1 LLAPAVSEKLT
12 GMNAHTMKRCLLLT
26 LLPGL
31 VALRLAGADAGA
43 LNDPRERFSYSLGL
57 SLGTNL
63 KRNGVDPAELD
74 LELFRRGFQDA
85 AGGRAQLSENDAR
98 NAIMAYQTEARKRL
112 AEKNKKAAEEFLAAN
127 KTREG
132 VVTTAS
138 GLQYK
143 VLSEGTGESPK
154 ATDQVTVHY
163 KGTLLD
169 GTEFD
174 SSYKR
179 GQPATFGVGQVIK
192 GWTEALQLMKP
203 GAKWQLF
210 IPPDLA
216 YGEQGRPG
224 IPPNSLLQ
232 FEVELISVQSQAAA
246 SPPALPSQPVTSDII
261 KVPSKEELEKGAKI
275 EIIKAADLEKLKQQE
290 AEKAK
295 AGGEKK

>member
-1 LLAPAVSEKLT
+1 
-12 GMNAHTMKRCLLLT
+12 MNRYLILT

-31 VALRLAGADAGA
+31 VAAGAWAADTGA
-43 LNDPRERFSYSLGL
+43 LNDPKTKFSYGLGL

-63 KRNGVDPAELD
+63 KRSGVEPGEVDLD
-74 LELFRRGFQDA
+74 LFARGMKDA
-85 AGGRAQLSENDAR
+85 ASNSGQMTEAEAR
-98 NAIMAYQTEARKRL
+98 NAIMAYQTEARKAL
-112 AEKNKKAAEEFLAAN
+112 AARNKTAAAEFLAAN
-127 KTREG
+127 KSKEG
-132 VVTTAS
+132 IVTTAS

-143 VLSEGTGESPK
+143 VLASGAGDSPK
-154 ATDQVTVHY
+154 SNDTVTVHY

-174 SSYKR
+174 SSFKR
-179 GQPATFGVGQVIK
+179 NQPATFGVGQVIK

-224 IPPNSLLQ
+224 IPPNSLLN
-232 FEVELISVQSQAAA
+232 FEVELLSVQSQAASA
-246 SPPALPSQPVTSDII
+246 PPAQPAQPVTSDII

-290 AEKAK
+290 AEKAR
-295 AGGEKK
+295 AAGEKK

>member
-1 LLAPAVSEKLT
+1 
-12 GMNAHTMKRCLLLT
+12 MMKRCLLLT

-31 VALRLAGADAGA
+31 LAVGTSAADAA
-43 LNDPRERFSYSLGL
+43 ADADSKTKFSYGLGL
-57 SLGTNL
+57 SLGSNL
-63 KRNGVDPAELD
+63 KRNGVDPGEVDLD
-74 LELFRRGFQDA
+74 QFIRGFKDA
-85 AGGRAQLSENDAR
+85 AGGNAQMSESDAR
-98 NAIMAYQTEARKRL
+98 NAIMAYQNEARKRM
-112 AEKNKKAAEEFLAAN
+112 AENNKKAAEAFLAAN
-127 KTREG
+127 KSKEG

-143 VLSEGTGESPK
+143 VLSDGAGESPK
-154 ATDQVTVHY
+154 ADDQVTVHY

-216 YGEQGRPG
+216 YGEAGRPG

-232 FEVELISVQSQAAA
+232 FEVELLSVQTQAAVTVA
-246 SPPALPSQPVTSDII
+246 PTETVTSDII
-261 KVPSKEELEKGAKI
+261 KVPSKEELERGAKI

-295 AGGEKK
+295 TGAEKK

>member
-1 LLAPAVSEKLT
+1 MKAY
-12 GMNAHTMKRCLLLT
+12 TMKRCLLLT

-31 VALRLAGADAGA
+31 LAVGTSAADAAAGT
-43 LNDPRERFSYSLGL
+43 DSKTRFSYGLGL
-57 SLGTNL
+57 SLGSNL
-63 KRNGVDPAELD
+63 KRNGVDPGEVDLD
-74 LELFRRGFQDA
+74 QFIRGFKDA
-85 AGGRAQLSENDAR
+85 AGGTAQMTENDAR
-98 NAIMAYQTEARKRL
+98 NAIMAYQSEARKRM
-112 AEKNKKAAEEFLAAN
+112 AENNKKAAEQFLAAN
-127 KTREG
+127 KSREG

-143 VLSEGTGESPK
+143 VLSEGAGDSPK
-154 ATDQVTVHY
+154 ANDQVTVHY

-210 IPPDLA
+210 IPPELA
-216 YGEQGRPG
+216 YGEAGRPG

-232 FEVELISVQSQAAA
+232 FEVELISVQTQAVAT
-246 SPPALPSQPVTSDII
+246 PAPAQPVTSDII

-295 AGGEKK
+295 AGTEKK

>member
-1 LLAPAVSEKLT
+1 
-12 GMNAHTMKRCLLLT
+12 MMKRCLLLT

-31 VALRLAGADAGA
+31 LAVGTSAADAA
-43 LNDPRERFSYSLGL
+43 ADADSKTKFSYGLGL
-57 SLGTNL
+57 SLGSNL
-63 KRNGVDPAELD
+63 KRNGVDPGEVD
-74 LELFRRGFQDA
+74 LNQFIRGLKDA
-85 AGGRAQLSENDAR
+85 ASGNAQMTENDAR
-98 NAIMAYQTEARKRL
+98 NAIMAYQNEARKRM
-112 AEKNKKAAEEFLAAN
+112 AENNKKAAEDFLSAN
-127 KTREG
+127 KSKPG

-143 VLSEGTGESPK
+143 VLSEGAGESPK
-154 ATDQVTVHY
+154 ADDQVTVHY

-216 YGEQGRPG
+216 YGEAGRPG

-232 FEVELISVQSQAAA
+232 FEVELLSVQTQAAVTVA
-246 SPPALPSQPVTSDII
+246 PTETVTSDII
-261 KVPSKEELEKGAKI
+261 KVPSKEELERGAKI

-295 AGGEKK
+295 TGAEKK

>member
-1 LLAPAVSEKLT
+1 LLLRAVSEKLAP
-12 GMNAHTMKRCLLLT
+12 MNAHMMKRCLLLT

-31 VALRLAGADAGA
+31 LAVGTSAADAVAGADSKTK
-43 LNDPRERFSYSLGL
+43 FSYGLGL
-57 SLGTNL
+57 SLGSNL
-63 KRNGVDPAELD
+63 KRNGVDPGEVDLD
-74 LELFRRGFQDA
+74 QFIRGFKDA
-85 AGGRAQLSENDAR
+85 AGGNAQMTENDAR
-98 NAIMAYQTEARKRL
+98 NAIMAYQNEARKRM
-112 AEKNKKAAEEFLAAN
+112 AEHNKKAAEEFLAAN
-127 KTREG
+127 KSKEG

-143 VLSEGTGESPK
+143 VLSEGAGDSPK
-154 ATDQVTVHY
+154 ANDQVTVHY

-216 YGEQGRPG
+216 YGEAGRPG

-232 FEVELISVQSQAAA
+232 FEVELISVQTQAAA
-246 SPPALPSQPVTSDII
+246 SVAPVQPVTSDII

-295 AGGEKK
+295 AGADKK

>member
-1 LLAPAVSEKLT
+1 MTS
-12 GMNAHTMKRCLLLT
+12 RYLLLT

-31 VALRLAGADAGA
+31 LALPGRAAEGNA
-43 LNDPRERFSYSLGL
+43 LEDSRARFSYSLGL
-57 SLGTNL
+57 SLGNNL
-63 KRNGVDPAELD
+63 KRNGVEPNEVD
-74 LELFRRGFQDA
+74 LEQLGRGFKDA
-85 AGGRAQLSENDAR
+85 TANTPQLSETDAR
-98 NAIMAYQTEARKRL
+98 NAIMAYQTEARNRW
-112 AEKNKKAAEEFLAAN
+112 AERNKQAADTFLAAN
-127 KTREG
+127 KSKEG

-143 VLSEGTGESPK
+143 ILTEGAGTPPK
-154 ATDQVTVHY
+154 ANDTVTVHY

-216 YGEQGRPG
+216 YGPQGRPG
-224 IPPNSLLQ
+224 IPPNALLQ
-232 FEVELISVQSQAAA
+232 FEVELISVQTQTSAAPA
-246 SPPALPSQPVTSDII
+246 APPQPVVTSDII
-261 KVPSKEELEKGAKI
+261 KVPSREELEKGAKI
-275 EIIKAADLEKLKQQE
+275 EVIKAADLEKLKQQE
-290 AEKAK
+290 AEKAR
-295 AGGEKK
+295 GGDEKK

>member
-1 LLAPAVSEKLT
+1 
-12 GMNAHTMKRCLLLT
+12 MKRYLILT

-31 VALRLAGADAGA
+31 VAAGAWAADAGA
-43 LNDPRERFSYSLGL
+43 LNDPKTKFSYGLGL

-63 KRNGVDPAELD
+63 KRSGVEPGEVDLD
-74 LELFRRGFQDA
+74 LFAKGMKDA
-85 AGGRAQLSENDAR
+85 ASNSGQMTEAEAR
-98 NAIMAYQTEARKRL
+98 SAITAYQTEARKAL
-112 AEKNKKAAEEFLAAN
+112 AAKNKAAAEEFLAAN
-127 KTREG
+127 KNKEG

-143 VLSEGTGESPK
+143 VLAAGAGDSPK
-154 ATDQVTVHY
+154 SNDTVTVHY

-179 GQPATFGVGQVIK
+179 NQPATFGVGQVIK

-224 IPPNSLLQ
+224 IPPNSLLN

-246 SPPALPSQPVTSDII
+246 APATPPAQPVTSDII
-261 KVPSKEELEKGAKI
+261 KVPSREELEKGAKI

-295 AGGEKK
+295 TAGEKK